1 MRSSEAQVRPSML
14 AEVVVGKLERGGAGT
29 PAEIA
34 RQLGRE
40 WTEER
45 VRAAL
50 AELFS
55 DGAVGHNP
63 DVGFR
68 WVA

>member
-1 MRSSEAQVRPSML
+1 MRSGEAQVRPSML
-14 AEVVVGKLERGGAGT
+14 AEVVGELERGGAGT

-34 RQLGRE
+34 RRLGRE

-63 DVGFR
+63 DVGFWR
-68 WVA
+68 VA